1 MNLPSTR
8 GSLVPT
14 YGGQGDLGEACA
26 PRGCRLNSAG
36 WAPHPWPS
44 AVQPVYNSQENLADE
59 GNAGYLEA
67 EGANDGYLRTEGVDT
82 AGCTLT
88 A

>member
-1 MNLPSTR
+1 
-8 GSLVPT
+8 
-14 YGGQGDLGEACA
+14 
-26 PRGCRLNSAG
+26 
-36 WAPHPWPS
+36 
-44 AVQPVYNSQENLADE
+44 VQPVYNSQENLADE